1 MQPSLYA
8 AVVGEEVVVAV
19 VVVAVEEGVARA
31 EKQLKETRQVHLLE
45 VGVARM
51 RQVWRRVVRW
61 YARQVTALTCPATR

>member
-8 AVVGEEVVVAV
+8 AVVVEEEEE
-19 VVVAVEEGVARA
+19 VVAVEEVGVARV